1 MGVELQQRRM
11 LVVQKYGGSSVGD
24 LERIRGVA
32 ERCARRR
39 SGGDDLVVV
48 VSAMAGQTDHLI
60 AMANELVTTA
70 RSESSGEWVS
80 SARGGDDSHE
90 RELSQLMST
99 GEKVSAALL
108 SMALNEAGCPATS
121 LVGHQLG
128 LRTDRQFTNARIT
141 GIEQSRVRRELD
153 KGRVVVCAGF
163 QGVDPD
169 GNITTLGRGGSD
181 TSAVAMAVAIGADVC
196 EILTDVD
203 GVYTTDPRVVQDA
216 RKIPR
221 ICYEEMI
228 ELASLGTKVLQIRSV
243 EFAMKYGVAVHVRS
257 SQNTNEGTM
266 IVPEDENMEKV
277 VVRGVAL
284 DRSEAKVTVTN
295 CPDIPGTVAKLFGVL
310 GRAGVVVDMIIQNAS
325 RSARTD
331 VTFTVPR
338 ADLKKSVEQLSLIDF
353 IADDSEVGFFS
364 DPEISKI
371 SIVGVGMRS
380 HTGVAA
386 RAFEALAEEGINVQ
400 MVSTSEIKVSV
411 VVAAK
416 YGELALRALHDAF
429 GLADAPQSAGHG

>member
-1 MGVELQQRRM
+1 
-11 LVVQKYGGSSVGD
+11 
-24 LERIRGVA
+24 
-32 ERCARRR
+32 
-39 SGGDDLVVV
+39 
-48 VSAMAGQTDHLI
+48 
-60 AMANELVTTA
+60 
-70 RSESSGEWVS
+70 
-80 SARGGDDSHE
+80 
-90 RELSQLMST
+90 
-99 GEKVSAALL
+99 
-108 SMALNEAGCPATS
+108 
-121 LVGHQLG
+121 VGHQLG

-141 GIEQSRVRRELD
+141 GIEESQVRRELD

-163 QGVDPD
+163 QGLDPD

-203 GVYTTDPRVVQDA
+203 GVYTTDPRIVHDA
-216 RKIPR
+216 RKIPQ

-257 SQNTNEGTM
+257 SLNTNEGTM
-266 IVPEDENMEKV
+266 IVPEDESMEKV

-310 GRAGVVVDMIIQNAS
+310 GSAGVVVDMIIQNAS
-325 RSARTD
+325 RSQRTD

-338 ADLKKSVEQLSLIDF
+338 ADLRQSVEHLSSIDF
-353 IADDSEVGFFS
+353 ISDDAEVEILE

-411 VVAAK
+411 VVASK
-416 YGELALRALHDAF
+416 YGELALRSLHNAF
-429 GLADAPQSAGHG
+429 GLANGPDAAGS